1 MITYIDE
8 ELSCIGGL
16 NTKEI
21 ITCTMQRGFMTDTII
36 LYSPLINTVA
46 DPEDTEVDRF
56 IIESGS

>member
-1 MITYIDE
+1 
-8 ELSCIGGL
+8 
-16 NTKEI
+16 
-21 ITCTMQRGFMTDTII
+21 MQRGFMTDTII